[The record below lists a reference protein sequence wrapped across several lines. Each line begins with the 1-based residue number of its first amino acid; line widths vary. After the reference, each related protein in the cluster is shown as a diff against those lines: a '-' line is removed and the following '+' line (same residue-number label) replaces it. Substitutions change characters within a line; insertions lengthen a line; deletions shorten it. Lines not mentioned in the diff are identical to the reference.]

1 MWRAHTGMSI
11 SHFTADAEVG
21 MRSSAVRPVH
31 CDCEVLPSPALVQEV
46 VPVIAVVLGE
56 RTGYRDGTLTVAGDI
71 ADDVAVP
78 MVVSLAVDVIAP
90 GARDRRTDTV
100 LDVMPLAAKTEGSV
114 GEGVT
119 RLADGVVLVV
129 TGVDAGGTQLGEA
142 GNSAGVLAERLS

>member
-1 MWRAHTGMSI
+1 
-11 SHFTADAEVG
+11 

-78 MVVSLAVDVIAP
+78 MVVSLASEECAYSGSIFSAGGGRYARIMAASAP
-90 GARDRRTDTV
+90 GWTTGDDPASAEAVRDHLDEITD
-100 LDVMPLAAKTEGSV
+100 LQRPLYFDTGADEMRLILR
-114 GEGVT
+114 GE
-119 RLADGVVLVV
+119 
-129 TGVDAGGTQLGEA
+129 
-142 GNSAGVLAERLS
+142 